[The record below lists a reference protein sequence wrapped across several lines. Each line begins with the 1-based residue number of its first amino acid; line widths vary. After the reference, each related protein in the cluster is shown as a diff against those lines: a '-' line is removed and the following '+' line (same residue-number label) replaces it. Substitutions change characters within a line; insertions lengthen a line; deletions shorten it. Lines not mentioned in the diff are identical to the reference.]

1 MIKRFFNDSKKYFH
15 YSVVS
20 ARAALKAEVANSY
33 LNWIWW
39 ILEPACFTAIYAFVF
54 GSIFNASEEFFIIFI
69 VIGISVWDFF
79 SRTVKN
85 SVNIM
90 RANKPI
96 VSRVY
101 LPKYILIFVKIGV
114 NGFKMLISFGIAV
127 ILMICFQVPIS
138 WRIVLS
144 IPLMINLLLFT
155 FGFSC
160 FLLHFGVFIAD
171 LSNIVDIVLRFVFYI
186 TGIFYSLINKLPEP
200 FGKILVTFNPVA
212 YCINQ
217 LRNVLLYRTS
227 PNYWVV
233 LAWFAVSLLL
243 SIVGVRL
250 VYNNENSYVKSI

>member
-1 MIKRFFNDSKKYFH
+1 MTKRFFSDTKKYFN
-15 YSVVS
+15 YSVAS
-20 ARAALKAEVANSY
+20 AKAALKAEVANSY

-54 GSIFNASEEFFIIFI
+54 GSVFNASEEYFLIFI
-69 VIGISVWDFF
+69 VIGISIWDFF

-90 RANKPI
+90 RTNKAI
-96 VSRVY
+96 VSRIY
-101 LPKYILIFVKIGV
+101 LPKYVLIYVRIGV

-127 ILMICFQVPIS
+127 LLMICFRVPIS

-144 IPLMINLLLFT
+144 IPLLINLILFT
-155 FGFSC
+155 FGISC
-160 FLLHFGVFIAD
+160 FLLHFGVFVAD

-186 TGIFYSLINKLPEP
+186 TGIFYSLINKLPAP
-200 FGKILVTFNPVA
+200 YGKILATVNPVA

-217 LRNVLLYRTS
+217 MRNVLLYKTS

-233 LAWFAVSLLL
+233 LAWFVISLVI
-243 SIVGVRL
+243 SIFGVRL
-250 VYNNENSYVKSI
+250 IYKNENSYVKSI